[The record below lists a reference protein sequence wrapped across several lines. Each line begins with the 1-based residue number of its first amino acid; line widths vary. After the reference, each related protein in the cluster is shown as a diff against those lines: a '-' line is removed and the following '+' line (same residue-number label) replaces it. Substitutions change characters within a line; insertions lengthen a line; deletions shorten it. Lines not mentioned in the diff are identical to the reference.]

1 MAVMSRSMS
10 ASRDCFPI
18 GIRVPDAHR
27 AALERAA
34 AMRGQSVAGFV
45 GWSVVPR
52 LADAGLIEQPN
63 PEGP

>member
-1 MAVMSRSMS
+1 M
-10 ASRDCFPI
+10 
-18 GIRVPDAHR
+18 HR

-45 GWSVVPR
+45 ELLVSR
-52 LADAGLIEQPN
+52 ALADAGLIEQPN